1 MMRHLIKPLA
11 LALTLAA
18 APALSATAPVVRDI
32 VQGHILPGFEALA
45 TTSAALDQTAQSHC
59 APTDPSL
66 RTAFNTAFDAWVS
79 VSHLRFGPTEQGDR
93 GFALAFWPDKRSKT
107 PKALAALIA
116 AQDPSVATAEG
127 MASQSVAARGF
138 YALERLLYDP
148 QYVLTT
154 DATYLCSLIQGISGD
169 IAATTGAINTDWA
182 GGYGTLLLLAGNDS
196 FRDPREAGQQL
207 LTSLLTGLEFTADM
221 RLGRP
226 LGTFDKPHPK
236 RAEVWRS
243 ERSLRHVI
251 LSLEATRDMAA
262 RLSGRDAALDKQFAH
277 ALKRAAAL
285 ADDPSFAGVAEPQ
298 KRIAI
303 EALQQEIRNIDR
315 RIAEEVAPGLGIAPG
330 FNSLDGD

>member
-1 MMRHLIKPLA
+1 MRQFLKPLA
-11 LALTLAA
+11 FAFTLVAS
-18 APALSATAPVVRDI
+18 PALSASAPVVRDI
-32 VQGHILPGFEALA
+32 VEGHILPGFGALA
-45 TTSAALDQTAQSHC
+45 TSSAALDQTAQAHC
-59 APTDPSL
+59 APTDPTL
-66 RTAFNTAFDAWVS
+66 RAAFNTAFDAWVR

-116 AQDPSVATAEG
+116 AQDPSVTTAEG

-138 YALERLLYDP
+138 YALERLLYEP
-148 QYVLTT
+148 QYVETA
-154 DATYLCSLIQGISGD
+154 DATYLCALIKGISGD
-169 IAATTGAINTDWA
+169 IAATTQAIHADWA

-207 LTSLLTGLEFTADM
+207 LTALLTGIEFTVDM

-226 LGTFDKPHPK
+226 LGTFDKPRPK

-262 RLSGRDAALDKQFAH
+262 RISGGDAALDRQFQRALDRAH
-277 ALKRAAAL
+277 ALAG
-285 ADDPSFAGVAEPQ
+285 DPVFAGVADPQ
-298 KRIAI
+298 SRFKI
-303 EALQQEIRNIDR
+303 ESLQQEIRNIDQT
-315 RIAEEVAPGLGIAPG
+315 IATDIAPRLGIAPG

>member
-1 MMRHLIKPLA
+1 MRQFLKPLA
-11 LALTLAA
+11 FAVTLAA
-18 APALSATAPVVRDI
+18 SPALSASAPVVRDI
-32 VQGHILPGFEALA
+32 VEGHILPGFDALA
-45 TTSAALDQTAQSHC
+45 TTSAALDQTAQNHC
-59 APTDPSL
+59 APTDPTL
-66 RTAFNTAFDAWVS
+66 RAAFNSAFDTWVR

-116 AQDPSVATAEG
+116 AQDPSVATADG
-127 MASQSVAARGF
+127 MASQSVATRGF

-148 QYVLTT
+148 QYAQTA

-169 IAATTGAINTDWA
+169 IAATTQAIHADWA

-207 LTSLLTGLEFTADM
+207 LTALLTGIEFTADM

-226 LGTFDKPHPK
+226 LGTFDKPRPK

-262 RLSGRDAALDKQFAH
+262 RLSGGDAALDHQFQH
-277 ALKRAAAL
+277 ALDRANAL
-285 ADDPSFAGVAEPQ
+285 AGDPTFAGVADPQ
-298 KRIAI
+298 ARFKI
-303 EALQQEIRNIDR
+303 ESLQQEIRDIDQT
-315 RIAEEVAPGLGIAPG
+315 IANDIAPRLGIAPG